1 MVRVDIMSLDNKKN
15 LYDDDISKTQK
26 LELERYQKYLK
37 SIKKYDPLDEEE
49 YLYLTSEMSNIINH
63 SDDLS
68 DIEVLELTSKLEK
81 IDYSKDYTIELLEL
95 TKEIK
100 QITKTNQKAR
110 KELEIPKVD
119 KKINPKKVQEKPL
132 TSTSILPKIN
142 NIKKKEIPKKI
153 MVADAKKT
161 DSRKEV
167 QEPKENQRPTF
178 KELIDK
184 NNKDNNIEHFNTERI
199 HKIRVEMNT
208 RSSNKKKKKKR
219 KIEKVIWSTIFGC
232 SLCVF
237 AFLILRYVRWEF
249 ENKSVED
256 QITDIYAL
264 ANVEETVNEGAITNL
279 GDLPQQ
285 EVTESEDSFVLS
297 DYWYYM
303 SMSLLDVN
311 FDELKK
317 KNNETAGW
325 IQVAGTNIN
334 YPYVHTSNNEYY
346 LTHSFDKS
354 YNSAGWVYLDYR
366 NDPNS
371 FGRNNILYAHSRL
384 DNTMFGSLRG
394 VISHSWYTNPNNHVV
409 KISTPSFNSIWQV
422 FSVYTIEPESY
433 YIKTKFNDTEFAK
446 FLNTITARSVYN
458 FGVTPSIEDKVLTLS
473 SCYYENKRVV
483 LHAKLVRLEE
493 K

>member
-1 MVRVDIMSLDNKKN
+1 MSLDNKKN
-15 LYDDDISKTQK
+15 LYDDDISKTQR

-49 YLYLTSEMSNIINH
+49 YLYLTTEMNNIINNN
-63 SDDLS
+63 DNLS
-68 DIEVLELTSKLEK
+68 DIEVLELTNKLEK
-81 IDYSKDYTIELLEL
+81 IDNNEDYTIELLEL

-100 QITKTNQKAR
+100 QITKPNK
-110 KELEIPKVD
+110 KVKKDLNIPKVE
-119 KKINPKKVQEKPL
+119 KKENPKKEQIKPL
-132 TSTSILPKIN
+132 TSTSVLPKIN
-142 NIKKKEIPKKI
+142 NTKKKEE
-153 MVADAKKT
+153 VKKT
-161 DSRKEV
+161 NDTLPESIAKSKEV
-167 QEPKENQRPTF
+167 KEKKKNSTPTF
-178 KELIDK
+178 KDLIDK
-184 NNKDNNIEHFNTERI
+184 NTNSNNFEHFNTERI
-199 HKIRVEMNT
+199 YKIRTEINN
-208 RSSNKKKKKKR
+208 RNNNKKKKKKR
-219 KIEKVIWSTIFGC
+219 KVEKIVWSTIFGC
-232 SLCVF
+232 SLCVL

-264 ANVEETVNEGAITNL
+264 ANVEETINEGAITNIS
-279 GDLPQQ
+279 DLPQ
-285 EVTESEDSFVLS
+285 EEATGNEDTSFVPN

-317 KNNETAGW
+317 KNDETAGW

-334 YPYVHTSNNEYY
+334 YPYVHTSNNDYY

-394 VISHSWYTNPNNHVV
+394 VISPSWYTNSNNHVV

-446 FLNTITARSVYN
+446 FLNTITSRSVYN

>member
-1 MVRVDIMSLDNKKN
+1 MSLDNNKN
-15 LYDDDISKTQK
+15 LYDDDISKTQQ
-26 LELERYQKYLK
+26 LELDRYQKYLK

-49 YLYLTSEMSNIINH
+49 YLYLTNEMNH
-63 SDDLS
+63 LITNNDKLS
-68 DIEVLELTSKLEK
+68 DIEVLELTKKLEK
-81 IDYSKDYTIELLEL
+81 IDNTKDYTVELLEL

-100 QITKTNQKAR
+100 KITSPVKKTNRKQYKAD
-110 KELEIPKVD
+110 IPKVD
-119 KKINPKKVQEKPL
+119 KKENPKKEQIKPL

-142 NIKKKEIPKKI
+142 NSKKKEEKIVKQEDKKSEE
-153 MVADAKKT
+153 VKKT
-161 DSRKEV
+161 VSKEV
-167 QEPKENQRPTF
+167 SKDNRLTF
-178 KELIDK
+178 KDLIDK
-184 NNKDNNIEHFNTERI
+184 NNKNNSVDHFNTEKI
-199 HKIRVEMNT
+199 NKIRVEI
-208 RSSNKKKKKKR
+208 SKKEINKKKKKSKKVE
-219 KIEKVIWSTIFGC
+219 KIVWSIIFGC

-237 AFLILRYVRWEF
+237 VFLILRYIKWEF
-249 ENKSVED
+249 ENRAIED
-256 QITDIYAL
+256 QISDIYAL
-264 ANVEETVNEGAITNL
+264 ASVEETVNEGAITNVS
-279 GDLPQQ
+279 DLP
-285 EVTESEDSFVLS
+285 VTEEEEPTDEVVSVPS

-317 KNNETAGW
+317 KNDETAGW

-334 YPYVHTSNNEYY
+334 YPYVHTSNNDYY

-366 NDPNS
+366 NDPNE

-394 VISHSWYTNPNNHVV
+394 VISPSWYNNSNNHVV
-409 KISTPSFNSIWQV
+409 KISTPTYNSIWQV

-433 YIKTKFNDTEFAK
+433 YIRTKFTDTEFSK
-446 FLNTITARSVYN
+446 FLNTITSRSVYD

-483 LHAKLVRLEE
+483 LHAKLIRLEE